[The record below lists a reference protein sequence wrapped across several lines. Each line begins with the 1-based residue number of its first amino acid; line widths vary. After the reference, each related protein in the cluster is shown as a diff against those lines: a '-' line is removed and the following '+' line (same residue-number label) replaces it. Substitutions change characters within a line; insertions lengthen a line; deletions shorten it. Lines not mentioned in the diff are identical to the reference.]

1 MRVSLRRGR
10 RPSFLDNRE
19 IIMKNIGANQL
30 DELMNEIIKIKKMEE
45 EGKG

>member
-1 MRVSLRRGR
+1 
-10 RPSFLDNRE
+10 
-19 IIMKNIGANQL
+19 MKNIGADQL